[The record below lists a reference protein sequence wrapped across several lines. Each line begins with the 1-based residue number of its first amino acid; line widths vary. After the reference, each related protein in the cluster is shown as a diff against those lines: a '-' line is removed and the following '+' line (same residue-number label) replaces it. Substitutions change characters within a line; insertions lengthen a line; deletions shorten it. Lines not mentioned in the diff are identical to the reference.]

1 MILNFASQL
10 LLWWCYLI
18 ICSDRSNKTV
28 AWRSAGFCLPFPT
41 PLLPSQYIKQTYESH
56 ERVVRLCSDWLT
68 FIMLL
73 EQMRG
78 FLFSL
83 FFSPINSFIQL
94 FTFRFLSP
102 ATTNFWSIVRCS
114 LPKFGEASISL
125 WRPRNAS
132 FYLLFSSWM
141 VNDQSLFFFFRREVK
156 VLGCSSKLLYF
167 NFSSCEIIVW

>member
-1 MILNFASQL
+1 MAQCRILFAFPYSTTSIAV
-10 LLWWCYLI
+10 YKTNI
-18 ICSDRSNKTV
+18 RISRKSCSV
-28 AWRSAGFCLPFPT
+28 ML
-41 PLLPSQYIKQTYESH
+41 
-56 ERVVRLCSDWLT
+56 WLT
-68 FIMLL
+68 HFYYVTWTDARIS
-73 EQMRG
+73 
-78 FLFSL
+78 FLS
-83 FFSPINSFIQL
+83 FFFPINSFIQL

-167 NFSSCEIIVW
+167 NFSSCETIVW